1 MTNHDDND
9 GLESTRPL
17 TRRERRGLE
26 RLGEAQAERR
36 AAAERQA
43 AERRR
48 AAEAQAVE
56 QRAEARRRAEEKRA
70 AERRAAEKR
79 EAERRAAE
87 FRAEQQRKA
96 AERRAAEEAR
106 LRAQRAEAARIE
118 AARAEAARQE
128 AQRREAERREAE
140 RLQAER
146 LATQRRVAQ
155 EARRREAERAEAARA
170 EAARQEAQR
179 LEAQRREESR
189 AQAAR
194 IEAARLAAEAQ
205 APEPPSSAPHYSMP
219 PASEGQHPRSLAGRW
234 RSASDGAPADAGA
247 EDYSSA
253 PLRPMEPIE
262 STDSAGAS
270 EPPPTT
276 GGQRA
281 LGAALNRS
289 RPRGRAALI
298 LISLVVAAIIIIPLA
313 LSTMNG
319 KSPASRGAASS
330 VASTMLPADT
340 PLDQAMSVSGRV
352 GATPVVK
359 LTAPLSA
366 PSSLITDTLIT
377 GEGRTLQAGDAALL
391 SIATFS
397 GTDGTNTTSPGAD
410 SSGDEHTGRRLV
422 SVSVDQASLN
432 DLTDIITG
440 TTEGTRLVLRG
451 PLVVDGTPSTEIT
464 VIDVLP
470 TTASGTEVAPAAGMP
485 TVTPGD
491 AGALTLSTSGL
502 PAPTR
507 STAAMLIQGT
517 GEQVHSDSRII
528 ARVQAVSWAD
538 GSVITDD
545 YGATALPIAV
555 DMSNAKTYAGLRNHL
570 VDVPVGSRMVLA
582 LPADQARGDR
592 PVAVVVDIL
601 AIEDPK
607 ASASGE
613 PGRHA
618 DRRHRSRDI
627 ERRAHDRRGRELT
640 RPSTH
645 PNPGAVIP

>member
-48 AAEAQAVE
+48 AAEAQAAE
-56 QRAEARRRAEEKRA
+56 QRAEAR
-70 AERRAAEKR
+70 RRAAEKR

-87 FRAEQQRKA
+87 FRAEQQRKT

-128 AQRREAERREAE
+128 AQRQEAE
-140 RLQAER
+140 RLAAQR
-146 LATQRRVAQ
+146 LAAQRRAAE
-155 EARRREAERAEAARA
+155 EARRLEAARAEAARA

-194 IEAARLAAEAQ
+194 IEVARLAAEAQ

-298 LISLVVAAIIIIPLA
+298 LISLAVAAIIIIPLA

-607 ASASGE
+607 ASASG
-613 PGRHA
+613 A
-618 DRRHRSRDI
+618 S
-627 ERRAHDRRGRELT
+627 
-640 RPSTH
+640 
-645 PNPGAVIP
+645 PGATPTVGTDPEISSAAPTTAAAGN

>member
-1 MTNHDDND
+1 MSP
-9 GLESTRPL
+9 ESSSPDARTVSRA
-17 TRRERRGLE
+17 RGSS
-26 RLGEAQAERR
+26 QR
-36 AAAERQA
+36 AAA
-43 AERRR
+43 
-48 AAEAQAVE
+48 
-56 QRAEARRRAEEKRA
+56 
-70 AERRAAEKR
+70 
-79 EAERRAAE
+79 
-87 FRAEQQRKA
+87 
-96 AERRAAEEAR
+96 
-106 LRAQRAEAARIE
+106 RAQRSRGISRASLFLRVVLAVVLIAAGGGLAWWAFHPRPAADEASAPE
-118 AARAEAARQE
+118 S
-128 AQRREAERREAE
+128 
-140 RLQAER
+140 
-146 LATQRRVAQ
+146 ATQSTTLGLFDRV
-155 EARRREAERAEAARA
+155 
-170 EAARQEAQR
+170 
-179 LEAQRREESR
+179 
-189 AQAAR
+189 
-194 IEAARLAAEAQ
+194 
-205 APEPPSSAPHYSMP
+205 
-219 PASEGQHPRSLAGRW
+219 
-234 RSASDGAPADAGA
+234 
-247 EDYSSA
+247 
-253 PLRPMEPIE
+253 
-262 STDSAGAS
+262 T
-270 EPPPTT
+270 
-276 GGQRA
+276 
-281 LGAALNRS
+281 
-289 RPRGRAALI
+289 
-298 LISLVVAAIIIIPLA
+298 
-313 LSTMNG
+313 
-319 KSPASRGAASS
+319 
-330 VASTMLPADT
+330 
-340 PLDQAMSVSGRV
+340 VSGRV

-377 GEGRTLQAGDAALL
+377 GEGRTLQVGDAALL

-528 ARVQAVSWAD
+528 ARVQAISWAD

-607 ASASGE
+607 ASASG
-613 PGRHA
+613 A
-618 DRRHRSRDI
+618 S
-627 ERRAHDRRGRELT
+627 
-640 RPSTH
+640 
-645 PNPGAVIP
+645 PGATPTVGTDPEISSAAPTTAAAGN

>member
-1 MTNHDDND
+1 MTV
-9 GLESTRPL
+9 
-17 TRRERRGLE
+17 
-26 RLGEAQAERR
+26 
-36 AAAERQA
+36 AAE
-43 AERRR
+43 
-48 AAEAQAVE
+48 
-56 QRAEARRRAEEKRA
+56 
-70 AERRAAEKR
+70 
-79 EAERRAAE
+79 
-87 FRAEQQRKA
+87 
-96 AERRAAEEAR
+96 
-106 LRAQRAEAARIE
+106 I
-118 AARAEAARQE
+118 
-128 AQRREAERREAE
+128 
-140 RLQAER
+140 
-146 LATQRRVAQ
+146 
-155 EARRREAERAEAARA
+155 RA

-298 LISLVVAAIIIIPLA
+298 LISLAVAAIIIIPLA

-607 ASASGE
+607 ASASG
-613 PGRHA
+613 A
-618 DRRHRSRDI
+618 S
-627 ERRAHDRRGRELT
+627 
-640 RPSTH
+640 
-645 PNPGAVIP
+645 PGATPTVGTDPEISSAAPTTAAAGN

>member
-48 AAEAQAVE
+48 AAEAQAAE
-56 QRAEARRRAEEKRA
+56 QRAEAR
-70 AERRAAEKR
+70 RRAAEKR

-87 FRAEQQRKA
+87 FRAEQQRKT

-128 AQRREAERREAE
+128 AQRQEAE
-140 RLQAER
+140 RLAAQR
-146 LATQRRVAQ
+146 LAAQRRAAE
-155 EARRREAERAEAARA
+155 EARRLEAARAEAARA

-298 LISLVVAAIIIIPLA
+298 LISLAVAAIIIIPLA

-377 GEGRTLQAGDAALL
+377 GEGRTLQVGDAALL

-528 ARVQAVSWAD
+528 ARVQAISWAD

-607 ASASGE
+607 ASASG
-613 PGRHA
+613 A
-618 DRRHRSRDI
+618 S
-627 ERRAHDRRGRELT
+627 
-640 RPSTH
+640 
-645 PNPGAVIP
+645 PGATPTVGTDPEISSAAPTTAAAGN

>member
-48 AAEAQAVE
+48 AAEAQAAE
-56 QRAEARRRAEEKRA
+56 QRAEAR
-70 AERRAAEKR
+70 RRAAEKR

-87 FRAEQQRKA
+87 FRAEQQRKT

-118 AARAEAARQE
+118 EARAEAARQE
-128 AQRREAERREAE
+128 AQRQEAE
-140 RLQAER
+140 RLAAQR
-146 LATQRRVAQ
+146 LAAQRRAAE
-155 EARRREAERAEAARA
+155 EARRLEAARAEAARA

-194 IEAARLAAEAQ
+194 IEVARLAAEAQ

-298 LISLVVAAIIIIPLA
+298 LISLAVAAIIIIPLA

-330 VASTMLPADT
+330 VSSTMLPADT

-607 ASASGE
+607 ASASG
-613 PGRHA
+613 A
-618 DRRHRSRDI
+618 S
-627 ERRAHDRRGRELT
+627 
-640 RPSTH
+640 
-645 PNPGAVIP
+645 PGATPTVGTDPEISSAAPTTAAAGN

>member
-48 AAEAQAVE
+48 AAEAQAAE
-56 QRAEARRRAEEKRA
+56 QRAEAR
-70 AERRAAEKR
+70 RRAAEKR

-87 FRAEQQRKA
+87 FRAEQQRKT

-118 AARAEAARQE
+118 AARIEAARAEAARQE
-128 AQRREAERREAE
+128 AQRQEAE
-140 RLQAER
+140 RLAAQR
-146 LATQRRVAQ
+146 LAAQRRAAE
-155 EARRREAERAEAARA
+155 EARRLEAARAEAARA

-194 IEAARLAAEAQ
+194 IEVARLAAEAQ

-298 LISLVVAAIIIIPLA
+298 LISLAVAAIIIIPLA

-330 VASTMLPADT
+330 VSSTMLPADT

-607 ASASGE
+607 ASASG
-613 PGRHA
+613 A
-618 DRRHRSRDI
+618 S
-627 ERRAHDRRGRELT
+627 
-640 RPSTH
+640 
-645 PNPGAVIP
+645 PGATPTVGTDPEISSAAPTTAAAGN

>member
-48 AAEAQAVE
+48 AAEAQAAE
-56 QRAEARRRAEEKRA
+56 QRAEAR
-70 AERRAAEKR
+70 RRAAEKR

-87 FRAEQQRKA
+87 FRAEQQRKT

-128 AQRREAERREAE
+128 AQRQEAE
-140 RLQAER
+140 RLAAQR
-146 LATQRRVAQ
+146 LAAQRRAAE
-155 EARRREAERAEAARA
+155 EARRLEAARAEAARA

-179 LEAQRREESR
+179 REAER
-189 AQAAR
+189 AEAAR
-194 IEAARLAAEAQ
+194 AEAARLAAEAQ

-607 ASASGE
+607 ASASG
-613 PGRHA
+613 A
-618 DRRHRSRDI
+618 S
-627 ERRAHDRRGRELT
+627 
-640 RPSTH
+640 
-645 PNPGAVIP
+645 PGATPTVGTDPEISSAAPTTAAAGN